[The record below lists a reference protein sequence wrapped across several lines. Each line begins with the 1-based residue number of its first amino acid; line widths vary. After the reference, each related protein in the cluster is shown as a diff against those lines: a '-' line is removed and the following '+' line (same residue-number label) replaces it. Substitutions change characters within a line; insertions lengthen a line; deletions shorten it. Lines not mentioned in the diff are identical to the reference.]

1 MNKREDEE
9 QGFIGQ
15 VIGCLTSPRVSF
27 KSMLEKPS
35 LLKAATIVLVI
46 AIVASWASYNY
57 AGKLPLSSIIQRE
70 TIGQFPGQGV
80 LISPQQLRQTV
91 VILNTVTGFIGI
103 FGSWLIS
110 SALVHALSRGQRGKG
125 TYKSMLTLAGYAS
138 TPLLIQHLL
147 RLIDSF
153 MVTEQGLLQLSGA
166 TQVFN
171 QPLLNAF
178 ANAAINVF
186 SVFRLWSVA
195 LLIIALCENYKIST
209 ARSVVTVAAT
219 YIIIVFLSMFLPL

>member
-9 QGFIGQ
+9 PGFIGQ

-27 KSMLEKPS
+27 KSILEKPS
-35 LLKAATIVLVI
+35 LLKAATLILLV

-57 AGKLPLSSIIQRE
+57 SGKLPLPSIIERE
-70 TIGQFPGQGV
+70 TGGQFPGQGV
-80 LISPQQLRQTV
+80 FISPQQLRQTL
-91 VILNTVTGFIGI
+91 VILNTITGFFSI

-110 SALVHALSRGQRGKG
+110 SAVVHGLSRGRKGKG
-125 TYKSMLTLAGYAS
+125 TFKSMLTLAGYAS

-171 QPLLNAF
+171 QPLLNAI
-178 ANAAINVF
+178 ANAAINTF
-186 SVFRLWSVA
+186 SIFRLWSVA
-195 LLIIALCENYKIST
+195 LLIIAVCKNYKAST
-209 ARSVVTVAAT
+209 ARSVVIVAAT
-219 YIIIVFLSMFLPL
+219 YIIILFLSMFLPL

>member
-9 QGFIGQ
+9 PGFIGQ

-27 KSMLEKPS
+27 KSILEKPG
-35 LLKAATIVLVI
+35 LLKAATLILLV

-57 AGKLPLSSIIQRE
+57 AGKLPLPSIIQRE

-80 LISPQQLRQTV
+80 LISPQQLRQTL
-91 VILNTVTGFIGI
+91 VILNTVTGFTGI

-166 TQVFN
+166 TQMFN
-171 QPLLNAF
+171 QPLLNAT
-178 ANAAINVF
+178 ANAAMDIF
-186 SVFRLWSVA
+186 SIFRLWS
-195 LLIIALCENYKIST
+195 IALFVIAVRENYEIST
-209 ARSVVTVAAT
+209 ARSVATVVAT
-219 YIIIVFLSMFLPL
+219 YIIMLILSVFLPL

>member
-1 MNKREDEE
+1 MSKGEGEE
-9 QGFIGQ
+9 LGFVGQ
-15 VIGCLTSPRVSF
+15 VIGCLTSPRGSF
-27 KSMLEKPS
+27 RSILEKPI
-35 LLKAATIVLVI
+35 LLRAAVLILVI
-46 AIVASWASYNY
+46 AVIAAWASYNY
-57 AGKLPLSSIIQRE
+57 MGKLPLTFIPEGEAGLFMGPGVSPEQIRQASMIVSVMMGL
-70 TIGQFPGQGV
+70 IGV
-80 LISPQQLRQTV
+80 
-91 VILNTVTGFIGI
+91 

-110 SALVHALSRGQRGKG
+110 SAIVHALSRAQRGKG
-125 TYKSMLTLAGYAS
+125 TFRGMLTLAGYAS

-171 QPLLNAF
+171 QPLLNAIT
-178 ANAAINVF
+178 NAAINTF
-186 SVFRLWSVA
+186 SIFRLWSAA

-219 YIIIVFLSMFLPL
+219 YIIILFLSMFLPL